1 MAKAKREVAITN
13 ATVQISK
20 TVWDRFK
27 KKCKKANLSASERF
41 RELVAADLKV

>member
-1 MAKAKREVAITN
+1 MANTKKPVELTN

-20 TVWDRFK
+20 KTWDRFK
-27 KKCKKANLSASERF
+27 KKCKKAGTNASERF